1 MRASRLLLPTLRDDP
16 ADAVA
21 ASHRLLVRAG
31 YVRQVGSGLWSFMPL
46 GFRSLQRVIGVIREE
61 MDAIRCQELLMPVLL
76 PEDLLRKTGRNTIPE
91 LFKLQDRKGSELVLA
106 MTHEETIALHAAGE
120 IRSYRDLP
128 QTWYQFQT
136 KERDEPRPQGGLL
149 RTREFIMKD
158 AYSLDRDQ
166 AGLQVSYDAQA
177 GAYRRIF
184 ERVGLHV
191 YEVDS
196 DVGMMGGSEA
206 MEYMAPSPAGEDR
219 IALAADGSYAANVE
233 LAVSRASQPDFGP
246 SAPISELETPGI
258 TTIEQLAEYV
268 GRDPRLTMKSVIV
281 VPEDERGGVVLA
293 LVRGDHRVHDLKLTR
308 AIGAPFRPA
317 TPEEIRATFGA
328 EPGSIGAVG
337 VREGALREVI
347 VDPVLATG
355 GYLSGANRTGWH
367 LHNVE
372 HGRDFSGRLVD
383 IRHVEEGELS
393 VETGSQ
399 LRIEPAIEVGNIF
412 QLGTRYSDAMGATY
426 LDEDGTE
433 KSIWMGSYGI
443 GPARTVAAIAEQSH
457 DDHGLIWPP
466 AVAPFDVWIT
476 PIGEAALAF
485 ADGLDRELSSAGLV
499 VVVDDRELSPGVRFK
514 DADLI
519 GVPLRVTIGKRLA
532 SDGVITIK
540 RRGVEGEADVA
551 VEDAASAVLRSYAD
565 AAAASA

>member
-46 GFRSLQRVIGVIREE
+46 GYRTLTRTMQVIREE
-61 MDAIRCQELLMPVLL
+61 MDAIGCQELLMPVMH
-76 PEDLLRKTGRNTIPE
+76 PEDLWRQTGRNEIPE

-106 MTHEETIALHAAGE
+106 MTHEETIALHAAAE

-128 QTWYQFQT
+128 QMWYQFQT

-158 AYSLDRDQ
+158 AYSLDRDPE
-166 AGLQVSYDAQA
+166 GLQQSYDAQA

-184 ERVGLHV
+184 DRLGLRY
-191 YEVDS
+191 YEVES
-196 DVGMMGGSEA
+196 DVGMMGGSAA
-206 MEYMAPSPAGEDR
+206 MEYMAPSAAGEDR
-219 IALAADGSYAANVE
+219 IALSEDGSYAANVE
-233 LAVSRASQPDFGP
+233 LAVSRASVPDFGP
-246 SAPISELETPGI
+246 SAPISELHTPGI
-258 TTIEQLAEYV
+258 TTIDQLAEYV
-268 GRDPRLTMKSVIV
+268 GRDPRLTAKSVIV

-293 LVRGDHRVHDLKLTR
+293 LVRGDHRAHDLKLTR

-317 TPEEIRATFGA
+317 TPDEIRETFGA

-337 VREGALREVI
+337 LKEGQVREVI
-347 VDPVLATG
+347 IDPVLTEGA
-355 GYLSGANRTGWH
+355 YLTGANRTDYH
-367 LHNVE
+367 LHGAE
-372 HGRDFSGRLVD
+372 YGRDFHGRVVD

-393 VETGSQ
+393 VETGSP

-412 QLGTRYSDAMGATY
+412 QLGTRYSDALGAKY
-426 LDEDGTE
+426 LDENGVE
-433 KSIWMGSYGI
+433 QPIWMGSYGI

-457 DDHGLIWPP
+457 DEKGLIWPP
-466 AVAPFDVWIT
+466 AVAPYDVWIT

-485 ADGLDRELSSAGLV
+485 ADKIDREITSAGYS
-499 VVVDDRELSPGVRFK
+499 VVVDDRESSPGVRFA

-519 GVPLRVTIGKRLA
+519 GVPLRATVGKRLEK
-532 SDGVITIK
+532 DGVISVK
-540 RRGVEGEADVA
+540 RRTGGDEHEVP
-551 VEDAASAVLRSYAD
+551 VEDAANFLLQVLTSAEALRP
-565 AAAASA
+565 

>member
-46 GFRSLQRVIGVIREE
+46 GYRTLTRTMQVIREE
-61 MDAIRCQELLMPVLL
+61 MDAIGCQELLMPVLH
-76 PEDLLRKTGRNTIPE
+76 PEDLWRQTGRNAIPE

-106 MTHEETIALHAAGE
+106 MTHEETIALHAAAE

-128 QTWYQFQT
+128 QCWYQFQT

-158 AYSLDRDQ
+158 AYSLDRDPE
-166 AGLQVSYDAQA
+166 GLQASYDAQA

-184 ERVGLHV
+184 ERLGLRF
-191 YEVDS
+191 YEVES
-196 DVGMMGGSEA
+196 DVGMMGGSAA

-219 IALAADGSYAANVE
+219 IALSEDGSYAANVE
-233 LAVSRASQPDFGP
+233 LAVSRASVPDFGP
-246 SAPISELETPGI
+246 SEPIREIETPGI
-258 TTIEQLAEYV
+258 TTIEQLAAYV
-268 GRDPRLTMKSVIV
+268 GRDPRLTAKSVIV
-281 VPEDERGGVVLA
+281 VPEDDRGGIVLA
-293 LVRGDHRVHDLKLTR
+293 LVRGDHRAHDLKLAR

-337 VREGALREVI
+337 LKEGQVREVI
-347 VDPVLATG
+347 VDPVLTEGA
-355 GYLSGANRTGWH
+355 YLTGANRTDWH
-367 LHNVE
+367 LHGAE
-372 HGRDFSGRLVD
+372 FGRDFTGRVVD

-393 VETGSQ
+393 VETGSP

-412 QLGTRYSDAMGATY
+412 QLGTRYAEALGATY
-426 LDEDGTE
+426 LDESGTE
-433 KSIWMGSYGI
+433 QLIWMGSYGI
-443 GPARTVAAIAEQSH
+443 GPARTVAAIAEQCH
-457 DDHGLIWPP
+457 DDAGLVWPP
-466 AVAPFDVWIT
+466 TVAPYDVWIT
-476 PIGEAALAF
+476 PIGEAALAA
-485 ADGLDRELSSAGLV
+485 ADAMDAELAEQGLS
-499 VVVDDRELSPGVRFK
+499 VVVDDRDLSPGVRFA

-519 GVPLRVTIGKRLA
+519 GVPLRITIGKRLEK
-532 SDGVITIK
+532 DGVVTIR
-540 RRGVEGEADVA
+540 RRGVEGDQDLAPV
-551 VEDAASAVLRSYAD
+551 D
-565 AAAASA
+565 AAAAVLRDARGIA

>member
-1 MRASRLLLPTLRDDP
+1 MRATRLLLPTLRDDP

-21 ASHRLLVRAG
+21 ASHKLLVRAG

-46 GFRSLQRVIGVIREE
+46 GYRTLTRTMQVIREE
-61 MDAIRCQELLMPVLL
+61 MDAIGCQELLMPIMH
-76 PEDLLRKTGRNTIPE
+76 PEDLWRQTGRNEIPE
-91 LFKLQDRKGSELVLA
+91 LFKLNDRKGSELVLA
-106 MTHEETIALHAAGE
+106 MTHEETIALHAAAE

-128 QTWYQFQT
+128 QMWYQFQT

-158 AYSLDRDQ
+158 AYSLDRDPE
-166 AGLQVSYDAQA
+166 GLQQSYDAQA

-184 ERVGLHV
+184 ERLGLQY
-191 YEVDS
+191 YEVES
-196 DVGMMGGSEA
+196 DVGMMGGSAA

-219 IALAADGSYAANVE
+219 IALSEDGSYAANVE
-233 LAVSRASQPDFGP
+233 MAVSRPSMPDFGP
-246 SAPISELETPGI
+246 SVAIHEIETPGI

-268 GRDPRLTMKSVIV
+268 GRDPRLTAKSVIV

-293 LVRGDHRVHDLKLTR
+293 LVRGDHRAHDLKLTR

-317 TPEEIRATFGA
+317 TPEEIREAFGA

-337 VREGALREVI
+337 IELSKVREVI
-347 VDPVLATG
+347 VDPVLTTG
-355 GYLSGANRTGWH
+355 AYLVGANRTGWH
-367 LHNVE
+367 LHGAE
-372 HGRDFSGRLVD
+372 FGRDFTGRVVD

-393 VETGSQ
+393 IKTGSP

-412 QLGTRYSDAMGATY
+412 QLGTRYSDALGAKY
-426 LDEDGTE
+426 LDESGVE
-433 KSIWMGSYGI
+433 QSIWMGSYGI

-457 DDHGLIWPP
+457 DERGLIWPASVSP
-466 AVAPFDVWIT
+466 YDVWIT

-485 ADGLDRELSSAGLV
+485 ADTLDRELTSAGLT
-499 VVVDDRELSPGVRFK
+499 VVVDDRDLSPGVRFS

-519 GVPLRVTIGKRLA
+519 GVPTRLTIGKRLEK
-532 SDGVITIK
+532 DGVVSLK
-540 RRGVEGEADVA
+540 FRSADDEQDIP
-551 VEDAASAVLRSYAD
+551 VEDAASAVLGAVSRR
-565 AAAASA
+565 

>member
-46 GFRSLQRVIGVIREE
+46 GYRTLTRTMQVIREE
-61 MDAIRCQELLMPVLL
+61 MDAIGCQELLMPVMH
-76 PEDLLRKTGRNTIPE
+76 PEDLWRQTGRNAIPE

-106 MTHEETIALHAAGE
+106 MTHEETIALHAAAE

-128 QTWYQFQT
+128 QCWYQLQT

-158 AYSLDRDQ
+158 AYSLDRDPE
-166 AGLQVSYDAQA
+166 GLQASYDAQA

-184 ERVGLHV
+184 DRLGLRF
-191 YEVDS
+191 YEVES
-196 DVGMMGGSEA
+196 DVGMMGGSAA

-219 IALAADGSYAANVE
+219 IALSEDGSYAANVE
-233 LAVSRASQPDFGP
+233 LAVSRASVPDFGP
-246 SAPISELETPGI
+246 SEPIREIETPGI
-258 TTIEQLAEYV
+258 TTIEQLAEFV
-268 GRDPRLTMKSVIV
+268 GRDPRLTAKSVIV
-281 VPEDERGGVVLA
+281 VPEDDRGGVVLA
-293 LVRGDHRVHDLKLTR
+293 LVRGDHRAHDLKLTR
-308 AIGAPFRPA
+308 AISAPFRPA

-337 VREGALREVI
+337 LQEGQVREVI
-347 VDPVLATG
+347 VDPVLTEGA
-355 GYLSGANRTGWH
+355 YLTGANRTDWH
-367 LHNVE
+367 LHGAE
-372 HGRDFSGRLVD
+372 FGRDFTGRVVD

-393 VETGSQ
+393 VETGSP

-412 QLGTRYSDAMGATY
+412 QLGTRYAEALGATY
-426 LDEDGTE
+426 LDENGTE
-433 KSIWMGSYGI
+433 QLIWMGSYGI
-443 GPARTVAAIAEQSH
+443 GPARTVAAIAEQCH
-457 DDHGLIWPP
+457 DDDGLVWPP
-466 AVAPFDVWIT
+466 AVSPYDVWIT

-485 ADGLDRELSSAGLV
+485 ADELDRELTAEGAA
-499 VVVDDRELSPGVRFK
+499 VVVDDRDLSPGVRFA

-519 GVPLRVTIGKRLA
+519 GVPVRVTVGKKLEK
-532 SDGVITIK
+532 DGIVSVK
-540 RRGVEGEADVA
+540 RRGAGDEANVPA
-551 VEDAASAVLRSYAD
+551 AD
-565 AAAASA
+565 AVAEIRARLS

>member
-46 GFRSLQRVIGVIREE
+46 GYRTLTRTMQVIREE
-61 MDAIRCQELLMPVLL
+61 MDAIGCQELLMPVMH
-76 PEDLLRKTGRNTIPE
+76 PEDLWRQTGRNAIPE

-106 MTHEETIALHAAGE
+106 MTHEETIALHAAAE

-128 QTWYQFQT
+128 QCWYQFQT

-158 AYSLDRDQ
+158 AYSLDRDPE
-166 AGLQVSYDAQA
+166 GLQASYDAQA

-184 ERVGLHV
+184 DRLGLRF
-191 YEVDS
+191 YEVES
-196 DVGMMGGSEA
+196 DVGMMGGSAA

-219 IALAADGSYAANVE
+219 IALSEDGSYAANVE
-233 LAVSRASQPDFGP
+233 LAVSRAAVPDFGP
-246 SAPISELETPGI
+246 SEPIREIETPGI

-268 GRDPRLTMKSVIV
+268 GRDPRLTAKSVIV
-281 VPEDERGGVVLA
+281 VPEDDKGGIVLA
-293 LVRGDHRVHDLKLTR
+293 LVRGDHRAHDLKLTR

-317 TPEEIRATFGA
+317 TPEEIRAAFGA

-337 VREGALREVI
+337 LKEGQVREVI
-347 VDPVLATG
+347 VDPVLTEGA
-355 GYLSGANRTGWH
+355 YLTGANRTDWH
-367 LHNVE
+367 LHGAE
-372 HGRDFSGRLVD
+372 FGRDFTGRVVD

-393 VETGSQ
+393 VETGSP

-412 QLGTRYSDAMGATY
+412 QLGTRYAEALGATY
-426 LDEDGTE
+426 LDENGTE
-433 KSIWMGSYGI
+433 QLIWMGSYGI

-457 DDHGLIWPP
+457 DEHGLIWPP
-466 AVAPFDVWIT
+466 AVSPYDVWIT
-476 PIGEAALAF
+476 PIGEAALAA
-485 ADGLDRELSSAGLV
+485 ADELDAQLSAEGV
-499 VVVDDRELSPGVRFK
+499 AVVVDDRDLSPGVRFA

-519 GVPLRVTIGKRLA
+519 GVPCRVTIGKRLEK
-532 SDGVITIK
+532 DGVIGLK
-540 RRGVEGEADVA
+540 RRGVEGEADVP
-551 VEDAASAVLRSYAD
+551 AAEAATAVL
-565 AAAASA
+565 AALAG

>member
-21 ASHRLLVRAG
+21 ASHKLLVRAG
-31 YVRQVGSGLWSFMPL
+31 YVRQVGTGLWSFMPL
-46 GFRSLQRVIGVIREE
+46 GFRTLQRTIGVIREE
-61 MDAIRCQELLMPVLL
+61 MDAIGCQELLMPVVL
-76 PEDLLRKTGRNTIPE
+76 PEDLLRRTGRNTIPE
-91 LFKLQDRKGSELVLA
+91 MFKLQDRKGSELVLA
-106 MTHEETIALHAAGE
+106 MTHEETIALHAASE
-120 IRSYRDLP
+120 VRSYRDLP

-136 KERDEPRPQGGLL
+136 KERDEQRPQGGLL

-166 AGLQVSYDAQA
+166 AGLQASYDAQA

-184 ERVGLHV
+184 ERLGLHV

-219 IALAADGSYAANVE
+219 IALSEDGSYSANVE
-233 LAVSRASQPDFGP
+233 LAVSRASVPDFGP
-246 SAPISELETPGI
+246 SAPISEIETPGI
-258 TTIEQLAEYV
+258 TTIEQLSEFV

-281 VPEDERGGVVLA
+281 VPEDDKGGIVLA

-317 TPEEIRATFGA
+317 TPEEIREVFDA

-337 VREGALREVI
+337 VKEGALRDVI
-347 VDPVLATG
+347 VDPVLETG

-372 HGRDFSGRLVD
+372 FGRDFSGRLVD
-383 IRHVEEGELS
+383 IRHVEAGELS
-393 VETGSQ
+393 VETGSP

-412 QLGTRYSDAMGATY
+412 QLGTRYSEALDAKY

-433 KSIWMGSYGI
+433 KLIWMGSYGI

-457 DDHGLIWPP
+457 DENGLIWPA
-466 AVAPFDVWIT
+466 AVAPYDVWIT

-485 ADGLDRELSSAGLV
+485 ADTLDRELFSAGLT
-499 VVVDDRELSPGVRFK
+499 VVVDDRDLSPGVRFK

-519 GVPLRVTIGKRLA
+519 GVPHRVTIGKRLEK
-532 SDGVITIK
+532 DGVVSLK
-540 RRGVEGEADVA
+540 RRGGGDEVDVPLGDVVERIL
-551 VEDAASAVLRSYAD
+551 SAHRD
-565 AAAASA
+565 I